1 MPGNQ
6 NTFLNY
12 TEDAMKAVV
21 EDVRQHKISIRAA
34 AKKFAVPRT
43 TLKYKLE
50 GKSPMDRKMEI
61 SKWVENMPQSGFPV
75 TVEQLC
81 IIVEKYMKEVKRDTP
96 FTDGRP
102 GRTLVVGFI
111 RRNPLSHRR
120 RSQGKI
126 Y

>member
-12 TEDAMKAVV
+12 TEDAMKAAV

-61 SKWVENMPQSGFPV
+61 SKWDDSA
-75 TVEQLC
+75 
-81 IIVEKYMKEVKRDTP
+81 
-96 FTDGRP
+96 
-102 GRTLVVGFI
+102 TLVCL
-111 RRNPLSHRR
+111 LS
-120 RSQGKI
+120 KPELNNDKN
-126 Y
+126 